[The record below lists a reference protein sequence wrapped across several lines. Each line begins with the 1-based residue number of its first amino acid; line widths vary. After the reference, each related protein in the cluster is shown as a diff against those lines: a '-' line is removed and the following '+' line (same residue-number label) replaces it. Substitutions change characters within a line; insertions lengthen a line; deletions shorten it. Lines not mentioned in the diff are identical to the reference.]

1 MCVCACVRVCVRA
14 CVCVLRKH
22 TYDLLLCIEIR
33 TCICVSYREQL
44 IKWFVDLQ
52 LSDYKVAFHESE
64 EVGL

>member
-1 MCVCACVRVCVRA
+1 MHPLFHVFYTMSHLWVCVM
-14 CVCVLRKH
+14 LN
-22 TYDLLLCIEIR
+22 
-33 TCICVSYREQL
+33 YREQL

>member
-1 MCVCACVRVCVRA
+1 MYCMY
-14 CVCVLRKH
+14 K
-22 TYDLLLCIEIR
+22 
-33 TCICVSYREQL
+33 YREQL